1 MSTVFAE
8 QLFALIVFSLTSF
21 FTPGPNNVML
31 LTSGV
36 NHGFRRTIPHMAG
49 VTLGFAGMT
58 VLVALGLGSL
68 FRALPVIHDV
78 VEVVGV
84 LYLLWLAW
92 KIATAP
98 TARGIDT
105 GSAATAAR
113 PFTFLQAAAFQWV
126 NAKGWVMVV
135 SVVSI
140 WVPEGPEAMMWIAL
154 IFAVFVVVGV
164 GSTIA
169 WAALGS
175 LIARL
180 FHDPRRLRLF
190 NLAMAV
196 LLVASLWPAFR
207 DIVGWLHH

>member
-1 MSTVFAE
+1 MSPAFAE
-8 QLFALIVFSLTSF
+8 QLFALIAFSLTSF

-36 NHGFRRTIPHMAG
+36 NHGFRRTVPHMAG

-58 VLVALGLGSL
+58 VVVALGLGSV
-68 FRALPVIHDV
+68 FRAFPAIHDV

-84 LYLLWLAW
+84 AYLLWLAW
-92 KIATAP
+92 KIAAAP
-98 TARGIDT
+98 TAQGIDT
-105 GSAATAAR
+105 AGVATAAK

-140 WVPEGPEAMMWIAL
+140 WVPEGPEAMAWIAL

-164 GSTIA
+164 GSTVA

-175 LIARL
+175 LIARW
-180 FHDPRRLRLF
+180 FDDPRRLRAF
-190 NLAMAV
+190 NVAMAV

-207 DIVGWLHH
+207 DIAGWLYR

>member
-1 MSTVFAE
+1 MTPAFAE
-8 QLFALIVFSLTSF
+8 QLFALVAFSVTSF

-49 VTLGFAGMT
+49 VTIGFAAMT
-58 VLVALGLGSL
+58 VLVAVGLGSV
-68 FRALPVIHDV
+68 FRAAPRIHDV
-78 VEVVGV
+78 VEVIGV
-84 LYLLWLAW
+84 LYLLWLSW

-98 TARGIDT
+98 TDRGIETD
-105 GSAATAAR
+105 GVATAAK

-140 WVPEGPEAMMWIAL
+140 WVPEGGEAVTWIAL
-154 IFAVFVVVGV
+154 IFVIFIVVGV
-164 GSTIA
+164 GSTVA

-175 LIARL
+175 LIARW
-180 FHDPRRLRLF
+180 FDDPGRLRLF
-190 NLAMAV
+190 NVAMAV

-207 DIVGWLHH
+207 DIAGWLRP